1 MKTYTHMSAVKKIF
15 KLATAANDFLVAS
28 GAGVFV
34 KKTLAEV
41 QAILGL
47 GSWAAYSPLI
57 SSSVGAFSVAT
68 SSGRWIRR
76 GNTVFFYLSVS
87 VTNIGTASGL
97 FYITLPVTA
106 VQAGIPCAWGQEVSA
121 TGVMLQATTS
131 PDGTKMS
138 IRKYDASVPLVN
150 GYTYSLTGF
159 YEAS

>member
-1 MKTYTHMSAVKKIF
+1 
-15 KLATAANDFLVAS
+15 
-28 GAGVFV
+28 
-34 KKTLAEV
+34 
-41 QAILGL
+41 
-47 GSWAAYSPLI
+47 
-57 SSSVGAFSVAT
+57 
-68 SSGRWIRR
+68 
-76 GNTVFFYLSVS
+76 